1 MWDRR
6 GSQEEQAA
14 SLRGSHRKI
23 VQLLSHC
30 IESHPPAKQPG
41 MCGLHIYLYTTKI
54 PRLFPV
60 TVTECVDRLLKVF
73 CLGCL
78 NVCEVSN

>member
-14 SLRGSHRKI
+14 SLQGCYRKT

-30 IESHPPAKQPG
+30 IESHPPAKEPG
-41 MCGLHIYLYTTKI
+41 MCGLQFYLYTTKN
-54 PRLFPV
+54 PRLFTV

-73 CLGCL
+73 FI
-78 NVCEVSN
+78 